1 MGNRGGFFRLVE
13 SPRQNCRHGP
23 SGLPPPPPTIMEWKK
38 WPLLGRL
45 LSSAKRGLSTS
56 MIVGRVTEWTSRLT
70 RSPDPVSRDPGRGSP
85 AAGPAKA
92 PDPGFRGPVEGKDLS
107 QSESRLSIWTGQA
120 PKLRSKCCQCPP
132 HARCPN
138 VSPQKILNLLI
149 YANGSVFC
157 PPLLFGRFCV
167 SQCAVQQA
175 VLSCLI
181 DAHGLSTARL
191 PQPTLDTFSC
201 EEQRNFSCS
210 GQVVR
215 FHRPAPG
222 HVSFHLESLR
232 SETNV

>member
-1 MGNRGGFFRLVE
+1 MDLQTHSVAGPGLAGPGSWVTGRGTGQG
-13 SPRQNCRHGP
+13 SGP
-23 SGLPPPPPTIMEWKK
+23 W
-38 WPLLGRL
+38 
-45 LSSAKRGLSTS
+45 
-56 MIVGRVTEWTSRLT
+56 
-70 RSPDPVSRDPGRGSP
+70 VSR
-85 AAGPAKA
+85 
-92 PDPGFRGPVEGKDLS
+92 PVEGKDLS